1 MFNTDTKA
9 LRKLMIDHEIGSI
22 QQMSEMCKIS
32 RKTLSDVVNGKKRP
46 TSNVI
51 SAIAQTLDLKSED
64 IGHIFFVEEVT

>member
-9 LRKLMIDHEIGSI
+9 LRKLMIDHEIDSI

-32 RKTLSDVVNGKKRP
+32 RKTLSEVVNGKKRP

-64 IGHIFFVEEVT
+64 IAHIFFVEEVT